1 MEKRHEILI
10 QFTLISVLSLL
21 YMRYYEKILYFKPIN
36 QFLDIA
42 YWYIAIPSFYY
53 FLIARITIINGFT
66 SIYSII
72 FAVLGCSF
80 VLSIKN

>member
-42 YWYIAIPSFYY
+42 Y
-53 FLIARITIINGFT
+53 
-66 SIYSII
+66 
-72 FAVLGCSF
+72 
-80 VLSIKN
+80 